1 MKGKVDTMDI
11 TGKKIAVVVDNYF
24 EQAEFEEPID
34 ALRAAGAE
42 VEVIGIKSRSL
53 QALNHADKGDMFKA
67 DLLLHDVTADEYDAL
82 VLPGGALNADSL
94 RMVEEVQQWARDF
107 LEDDKPVAVICHAP
121 WVLVSADIVDGRRL
135 TGYETIQDDIQN
147 AGGEWVDQPV
157 VIDGSLITSRK
168 PDDLPAFIKA
178 LITML
183 RDGLPAETADAIQSE
198 GKSGNSDPILNE
210 RATED
215 EARLRSLGY
224 DKRRDGISAAD
235 ERDILSD
242 EDETD
247 PDGSR
252 LSRVVSADE
261 RDGSN

>member
-1 MKGKVDTMDI
+1 MQIKVI
-11 TGKKIAVVVDNYF
+11 C
-24 EQAEFEEPID
+24 
-34 ALRAAGAE
+34 LRLTCC
-42 VEVIGIKSRSL
+42 ST
-53 QALNHADKGDMFKA
+53 
-67 DLLLHDVTADEYDAL
+67 DVTADEYDAL

-198 GKSGNSDPILNE
+198 GKSGN
-210 RATED
+210 RAIPFLMSAQLKMKHVYD
-215 EARLRSLGY
+215 RSAT
-224 DKRRDGISAAD
+224 ISAEMALV
-235 ERDILSD
+235 RRMSVIF
-242 EDETD
+242 
-247 PDGSR
+247 
-252 LSRVVSADE
+252 
-261 RDGSN
+261 